1 MNRINTL
8 IENYSMNVRSLLD
21 TLWSNAEGFVDL
33 EFIDL
38 YECLEE
44 TVHKISDLESIRDAI
59 RRPSR

>member
-21 TLWSNAEGFVDL
+21 ILWSNAEGFADL

-38 YECLEE
+38 YECLDK
-44 TVHKISDLESIRDAI
+44 TVQKINDLESIRDAI
-59 RRPSR
+59 RRPLR